1 MEKLGALDRET
12 IMSVLGEG
20 RDFANELKRKLEITS
35 DSREACDNLMENIL
49 SSYENAIKLL
59 DCMGMLENSVPSP
72 MVASNVSELPNSI
85 EPTHSSEVSD
95 LNSKDQTHKSKKRKT
110 LPKWSEQ
117 VRVRSE
123 TGLEGHLD
131 DGYNWRKYGQK
142 DILGANHPR
151 AYYRCTHR
159 TTQGCS
165 ATKQVQRADND
176 FHIFE
181 VIYRGK
187 HSCML
192 ERLKYNRENII
203 VQKKE
208 NDEETPITI
217 TTEPGLK
224 AENQE
229 LVTNLDKFPSFSFP
243 STPIES
249 KNLETQFFSEPNNFI
264 GTNYSSNEFYSPA
277 TSDSYF
283 SLPRYPVNDFG
294 NDFAEIISNPTPY
307 TNLSFGDLDISFDQ
321 FDFSSQ
327 LLDASDYF

>member
-1 MEKLGALDRET
+1 MEKLGALDREA
-12 IMSVLGEG
+12 IIGVLGEG
-20 RDFANELKRKLEITS
+20 RGFANELKRKLDPTT
-35 DSREACDNLMENIL
+35 DSREACDVLLENIL

-59 DCMGMLENSVPSP
+59 DCMAMLENGVPSP
-72 MVASNVSELPNSI
+72 MGVSNVFELPNSI
-85 EPTHSSEVSD
+85 EGSHSSEGSD
-95 LNSKDQTHKSKKRKT
+95 LNSKDLTHKSKKRKT
-110 LPKWSEQ
+110 VPKWSEQ
-117 VRVRSE
+117 VRVRSD
-123 TGLEGHLD
+123 TGFEGHLD

-142 DILGANHPR
+142 DILGATHPR

-159 TTQGCS
+159 NTQGCL
-165 ATKQVQRADND
+165 ATKQVQRADED
-176 FHIFE
+176 SSIFE

-192 ERLKYNRENII
+192 ERLKHNRENII

-208 NDEETPITI
+208 NDAESPITI
-217 TTEPGLK
+217 TTEPSCLK

-229 LVTNLDKFPSFSFP
+229 LVTKLDQFPSFSFP

-249 KNLETQFFSEPNNFI
+249 ENLETRFFSETSNFI
-264 GTNYSSNEFYSPA
+264 GTNYSSHEFYSPA

-283 SLPRYPVNDFG
+283 SLPVNDFG
-294 NDFAEIISNPTPY
+294 NDFAEIISNPTPF

-327 LLDASDYF
+327 LLDAGDYF